1 MKKVGDHMRVKGF
14 LIDIDGVLT
23 LGGRPIEG
31 AVPLIAELRAHGI
44 PFRCIS
50 NTTRRSRKM
59 IADELG
65 EQGFSIPASA
75 LFTPPAAAIAYMR
88 ESGKNRG
95 FLISTGNID
104 PEFEEAGIMLLDAG
118 VDFVLIGDAGSR
130 FSYELLNHAFRLV
143 LDGAE
148 ILALERDRY
157 WMGADGLMLSAGPF
171 VAALEYATGKTA
183 RVMGKPSP
191 SFFSM
196 ALHDMGM
203 PAGDVAMIGD
213 DITTDIGGAKRCGMQ
228 GILVRTGKFRQE
240 TLDSA
245 EMQPDE
251 VIDSIAGLRRLL

>member
-1 MKKVGDHMRVKGF
+1 VRKGDSVQAKGF

-23 LGGRPIEG
+23 IGGRPIEG
-31 AVPLIAELRAHGI
+31 AVNLIAELGVHGI

-50 NTTRRSRKM
+50 NTTRRSRTM
-59 IADELG
+59 IANELSD
-65 EQGFSIPASA
+65 QGFSIPASA
-75 LFTPPAAAIAYMR
+75 LFTPPAAAIAYMH
-88 ESGKNRG
+88 ESGNTRG

-104 PEFEEAGIMLLDAG
+104 REFEEAGILLLDER

-143 LDGAE
+143 LGGAG

-196 ALHDMGM
+196 ALRDLGL

-213 DITTDIGGAKRCGMQ
+213 DITTDIGGAKKCGMQ

-245 EMQPDE
+245 ELQPDE
-251 VIDSIAGLRRLL
+251 VIDSIAGLARFL